1 HEPRPRGPGE
11 SPPASLRAGPSGE
24 TVVVLEGDPP
34 PPSGHSR
41 ATLWLALAV
50 PLGVAMRIV
59 VALIEGREGM
69 LVLLACASLFLSGLV
84 VVGG

>member
-1 HEPRPRGPGE
+1 M
-11 SPPASLRAGPSGE
+11 RAGPSGE

-34 PPSGHSR
+34 PPPNHSR